1 MAIEF
6 KLPEVSDGVKTVD
19 IAEIKVKAG
28 DVITAG
34 QAVMDLE
41 TEKAVVELECP
52 HAGTV
57 AKVHV
62 TAGQTVAI
70 SAPLLSIEAG
80 ATSAAP
86 TAAPQSTAP
95 EKAALA
101 IPMAQPVV
109 VPKVAAPTVA
119 PSAQSTASDTRPP
132 APAGPATR
140 RLARDLGVDLH
151 QVTGTGPG
159 GRITQEDVQNYVKN
173 ILEGRASAP
182 TGGAIATP
190 PLPDF
195 SHFGLVERQAQ
206 GKIAKV
212 SATNLSMAWQTI
224 PHVTQQDLIDIT
236 DLEEAR
242 KRFGESL
249 GKNGPKV
256 TMTAI
261 VMKAL
266 VPALKAFPHVNAS
279 LDSAKGELV
288 LKRYYHIGCAVD
300 TPNGLLVPVVK
311 NVDQKS
317 IVQIA
322 ADLADLAARA
332 REKKLRPDEMTGATF
347 TVTNLGGIGG
357 TAFTPIVNWPEV
369 AILGLSRSRTE
380 LKLHGG
386 AVVERLMLPL
396 SLSYDHRVIN
406 GADGARFV
414 AKLGQLLSDFF
425 ALLSEV

>member
-19 IAEIKVKAG
+19 IAEIKVKPG

-57 AKVHV
+57 AKVYV
-62 TAGQTVAI
+62 AAGQTVAI
-70 SAPLLSIEAG
+70 GAPLLSIEAG
-80 ATSAAP
+80 ATSSAP
-86 TAAPQSTAP
+86 TAAPPSAAP
-95 EKAALA
+95 SKAAVA
-101 IPMAQPVV
+101 IPVAQPVAA
-109 VPKVAAPTVA
+109 PKVAAPTVA
-119 PSAQSTASDTRPP
+119 PSAQSAASETRPP

-195 SHFGLVERQAQ
+195 SQFGPVERQAQ

-224 PHVTQQDLIDIT
+224 PHVTQHDLIDIT

-266 VPALKAFPHVNAS
+266 VPVLKAFPHVNAS
-279 LDSAKGELV
+279 LDAAKGELV

-332 REKKLRPDEMTGATF
+332 REKKLKPDEMSGATF

-414 AKLGQLLSDFF
+414 AKLGSMLNDFF
-425 ALLSEV
+425 ALLAEV